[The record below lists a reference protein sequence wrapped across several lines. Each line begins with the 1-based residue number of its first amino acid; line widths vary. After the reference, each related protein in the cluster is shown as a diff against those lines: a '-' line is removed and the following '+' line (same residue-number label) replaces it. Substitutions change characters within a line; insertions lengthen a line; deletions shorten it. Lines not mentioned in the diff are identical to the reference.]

1 MIKKKRGRYEEIH
14 FLACL
19 NRINVLRGRKMEKLK
34 AKRGLK
40 AVQICPP
47 KNIGGYTP
55 YSFIVINNNCSVYV
69 YNFYPPKFYGILLIF
84 FKVL

>member
-40 AVQICPP
+40 AVEIKKYWRLYALQF
-47 KNIGGYTP
+47 Y
-55 YSFIVINNNCSVYV
+55 NN
-69 YNFYPPKFYGILLIF
+69 
-84 FKVL
+84 

>member
-40 AVQICPP
+40 AVEIKKYWLYALQF
-47 KNIGGYTP
+47 
-55 YSFIVINNNCSVYV
+55 YSN
-69 YNFYPPKFYGILLIF
+69 
-84 FKVL
+84 